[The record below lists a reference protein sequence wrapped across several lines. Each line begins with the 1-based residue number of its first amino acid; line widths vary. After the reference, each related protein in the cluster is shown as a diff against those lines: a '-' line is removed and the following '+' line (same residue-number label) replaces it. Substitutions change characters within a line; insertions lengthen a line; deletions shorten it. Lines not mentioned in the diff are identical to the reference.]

1 MVFIMND
8 SFELLVNNTLK
19 RVVDSIKKHENRIVA
34 PLSIQ
39 LLTQV
44 KKELEQ
50 MIIIMNPRV
59 FMPNYPRF
67 ILDWPDEDGLIEE
80 LINIAYQY
88 KKIKI

>member
-1 MVFIMND
+1 MND
-8 SFELLVNNTLK
+8 SFELLVNNALK
-19 RVVDSIKKHENRIVA
+19 RVVDSIKKHEKRSIA

-39 LLTQV
+39 LFNQV
-44 KKELEQ
+44 KNELEQ
-50 MIIIMNPRV
+50 MIRIMNPRV